1 MFFSFLCARI
11 INNELEI
18 EVLDMFREYGFGL
31 LFLSVIFKTIAI
43 MRASNQNA
51 PVEVRKKEYKQFNIP
66 ANILI
71 LLGVVSLLY
80 AKYFT

>member
-43 MRASNQNA
+43 MRASNQNT

>member
-51 PVEVRKKEYKQFNIP
+51 PVEVR
-66 ANILI
+66 
-71 LLGVVSLLY
+71 V
-80 AKYFT
+80 